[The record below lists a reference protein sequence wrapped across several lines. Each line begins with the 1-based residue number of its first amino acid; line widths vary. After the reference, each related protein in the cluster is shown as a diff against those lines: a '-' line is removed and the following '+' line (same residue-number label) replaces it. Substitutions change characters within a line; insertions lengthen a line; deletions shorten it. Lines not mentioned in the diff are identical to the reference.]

1 MAEEYRPNLN
11 RLKNKSGDGED
22 PILVAQRFLNIFRQ
36 LHIFDEKRHAEF
48 KAQILALPPEI
59 RNAFNVLPG
68 GQALQEYADEV
79 VREAGGQTFA
89 NVGTAP
95 AQGNIL
101 SAAMAEATPQAQ
113 SQPSS
118 AQTVPPTAPLA
129 MPQVIQA
136 APGRIVA
143 DEAFAQTLAQAFA
156 KALQFSDNNKKEDIK
171 ELIAAIRESK
181 NAAAVSAAPIQ
192 PQTTTTPVQPAA
204 GSGATESRLVADEE
218 FAQTLARSFA
228 KALQFSDAGKKEDI
242 KELIAAIRESKNA
255 AAVSATPESSVPE
268 KSFVQLTADEN
279 FAQMLAQSFTQAL
292 ETANAG
298 QKGDMKELIEAIK
311 GIRLNAPQPILQPSA
326 AVPGQETAAGSAPQ
340 LNIDNNFAQIL
351 AQSFASAL
359 EMSNAGRKSEMQEL
373 IAAIRES
380 AIGRQPVQ
388 GGEISAAPSAAATP
402 LQGPM
407 TVIADESFAHTISQS
422 FSNALETFG
431 QNQSAG
437 FKELAEAF
445 RESRSEMR
453 PAAGDDFSAGGNPP
467 STVKVIADEGFALTI
482 AKSFSSAMIFSDQ
495 KRMAEMEKLVQS
507 IRASQPAPAAYGAGE
522 APAFSNTA
530 PVFNN
535 DNLVKE
541 ITAALSSAISSSKTE
556 TVELTKAIR
565 DTQSEL
571 AKILLQN
578 NTQNNAAAANNN
590 ANNIHINNAPI
601 ILPIDEIVGKVV
613 EAQSGFLK
621 ELSGNQTA
629 ELSSVISAAL
639 KESQELSSRTI
650 VDAIKAFQEE
660 NLKLI
665 RSMPV
670 QVREVRIQETPQTSA
685 TPFNSQA
692 AESAVVQEEEL
703 SNPDESFVA
712 EPEEKQTETIAE
724 TAPVEIL
731 EETKKKKK
739 KKKKKKSKQEED
751 VLPIPSSLPQ
761 FSQEKPA
768 EKSSAP
774 ESSAYLDVSLFGDT
788 EDEDINSLLPDAA
801 DESDTAD
808 FAAPDI
814 DNEDIFS
821 DTTEQENAEN
831 VFNIEQEDENFDFA
845 PETEE
850 NFIAEDVSGDDGI
863 SLLPEEETPRT
874 ADEPEAPA
882 DDVLSSETGTEAS
895 SEEGSDEQ
903 ENAQSKKIS
912 RNSLFDDINRSI
924 KNSSKTDFDRYIK
937 SEFESAT
944 IEEDEVSSADW
955 GFSSAPEPEQDKPVS
970 EYKGWALESEEDDGL
985 ENQDWTWEYEEEPVN
1000 TSAVPE
1006 GVEGQ
1011 DWEWEYEEEPAEG
1024 VEGQDWEWE
1033 YEEVP
1038 ANAAD
1043 TTQTDASGQ
1052 DWEWVYEENYAA
1064 FNVYGQ
1070 DTDLSSPVQLT
1081 SGILIEDGKNNSR
1094 RNTQKRLVLNPTDK
1108 MTLPDE
1114 IMIAELQNTGDQPHP
1129 YPESADI

>member
-101 SAAMAEATPQAQ
+101 SAAMAEAAPSQ
-113 SQPSS
+113 SQFQPSA
-118 AQTVPPTAPLA
+118 AQTVPPTAPQA
-129 MPQVIQA
+129 MPQIIQA

-143 DEAFAQTLAQAFA
+143 DETFAQTLAQAFA

-181 NAAAVSAAPIQ
+181 NTAAAPAAPMQ
-192 PQTTTTPVQPAA
+192 PQTTAAPSQPSA

-255 AAVSATPESSVPE
+255 ATVSASSEAPIQE
-268 KSFVQLTADEN
+268 KPFVQLTADEN

-292 ETANAG
+292 ENANAG

-326 AVPGQETAAGSAPQ
+326 VPGQETTATSAPQ

-380 AIGRQPVQ
+380 AVSRQPVQ
-388 GGEISAAPSAAATP
+388 GGEISAAPSAAAVP

-453 PAAGDDFSAGGNPP
+453 PAAGDDFSARGNPP

-507 IRASQPAPAAYGAGE
+507 IRSSQPAAAAYATGE
-522 APAFSNTA
+522 PPAFSNAA

-556 TVELTKAIR
+556 TAELTKAIR
-565 DTQSEL
+565 DTQGEL

-578 NTQNNAAAANNN
+578 NMQNNAAAANNN
-590 ANNIHINNAPI
+590 ANNIHINNTPI
-601 ILPIDEIVGKVV
+601 ILPIDEIVGKVT

-621 ELSGNQTA
+621 ELSANQTA

-665 RSMPV
+665 RSMPA
-670 QVREVRIQETPQTSA
+670 QVREVRIQETPQTSTA
-685 TPFNSQA
+685 AFVSSP
-692 AESAVVQEEEL
+692 AESKRKRRRKRQ
-703 SNPDESFVA
+703 N
-712 EPEEKQTETIAE
+712 
-724 TAPVEIL
+724 
-731 EETKKKKK
+731 KKKMPFQRPFPFHSFHQKKRRKKTANRKIMLIWIFRCSAIQKTRTSTPCCLTQLTKPILPTLPLRKLKTRIFFPNLPKK
-739 KKKKKKSKQEED
+739 KILKM
-751 VLPIPSSLPQ
+751 
-761 FSQEKPA
+761 FSI
-768 EKSSAP
+768 
-774 ESSAYLDVSLFGDT
+774 L
-788 EDEDINSLLPDAA
+788 
-801 DESDTAD
+801 
-808 FAAPDI
+808 
-814 DNEDIFS
+814 
-821 DTTEQENAEN
+821 
-831 VFNIEQEDENFDFA
+831 
-845 PETEE
+845 
-850 NFIAEDVSGDDGI
+850 
-863 SLLPEEETPRT
+863 
-874 ADEPEAPA
+874 
-882 DDVLSSETGTEAS
+882 
-895 SEEGSDEQ
+895 
-903 ENAQSKKIS
+903 
-912 RNSLFDDINRSI
+912 NR
-924 KNSSKTDFDRYIK
+924 KAK
-937 SEFESAT
+937 
-944 IEEDEVSSADW
+944 
-955 GFSSAPEPEQDKPVS
+955 
-970 EYKGWALESEEDDGL
+970 
-985 ENQDWTWEYEEEPVN
+985 
-1000 TSAVPE
+1000 
-1006 GVEGQ
+1006 
-1011 DWEWEYEEEPAEG
+1011 
-1024 VEGQDWEWE
+1024 
-1033 YEEVP
+1033 
-1038 ANAAD
+1038 
-1043 TTQTDASGQ
+1043 
-1052 DWEWVYEENYAA
+1052 
-1064 FNVYGQ
+1064 
-1070 DTDLSSPVQLT
+1070 
-1081 SGILIEDGKNNSR
+1081 ILILPLKR
-1094 RNTQKRLVLNPTDK
+1094 RKIL
-1108 MTLPDE
+1108 
-1114 IMIAELQNTGDQPHP
+1114 
-1129 YPESADI
+1129 